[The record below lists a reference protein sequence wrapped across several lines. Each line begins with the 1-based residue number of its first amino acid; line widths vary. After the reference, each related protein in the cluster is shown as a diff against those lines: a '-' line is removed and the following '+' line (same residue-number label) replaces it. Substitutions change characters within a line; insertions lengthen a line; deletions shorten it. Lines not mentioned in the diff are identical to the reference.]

1 MCSIKRI
8 LNLHKRKLAVILFVE
23 HKCVELYCWFDYK
36 DYFCISLE
44 GFYFKCKLFFKKK
57 L

>member
-44 GFYFKCKLFFKKK
+44 GFYLSVSFSF
-57 L
+57 